1 MDELPETVGESLDIE
16 HLCSDALPVLNRM
29 CQTIEPLKKADMEK
43 LNAVVLMAEAGDMM
57 AIRQLAANLDQFDFI
72 PNIHTPEEYGRY
84 MIQESGRFSYDEN
97 LVDFYDYR
105 HYGEQRVQAEGGQ
118 FNKCGYVAYAGTIP
132 LEELMQDDPAGQRQQ
147 EPGMQMGG
155 AAW

>member
-1 MDELPETVGESLDIE
+1 
-16 HLCSDALPVLNRM
+16 M

-57 AIRQLAANLDQFDFI
+57 AVRQLAANLDQFDFI